1 MKLKQSLESA
11 IESDKISLLAMN
23 VFILVVYAD

>member
-1 MKLKQSLESA
+1 MKLKQNLESA

>member
-1 MKLKQSLESA
+1 MKLKQNLESA
-11 IESDKISLLAMN
+11 IESDKISLRAMN

>member
-1 MKLKQSLESA
+1 MKLKQNLENA